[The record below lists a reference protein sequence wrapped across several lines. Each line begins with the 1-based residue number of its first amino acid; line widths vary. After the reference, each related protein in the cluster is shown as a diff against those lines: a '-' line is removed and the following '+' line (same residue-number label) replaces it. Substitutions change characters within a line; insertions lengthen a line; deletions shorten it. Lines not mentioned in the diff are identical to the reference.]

1 MADFNECNLTPED
14 QKWVSENFDK
24 IIAALAN
31 IEFDEWKQE
40 LGEEMELTEANIQK
54 IIDKGWQFWDT
65 YSDAKT
71 LKFIW
76 GVNEGSDRI
85 TEEDYFDIGT
95 LIAKLKELG
104 QQDEDFRYNWHQY
117 ADWATIFFYFYPNR
131 IEMNT
136 PFVNDIAY
144 DYLSDDLRDG
154 RKTVAELKEIVKNT
168 PDKYYSK

>member
-24 IIAALAN
+24 IINALAN
-31 IEFDEWKQE
+31 IEFDEWKEE

-76 GVNEGSDRI
+76 GVNEGSRQISEKD
-85 TEEDYFDIGT
+85 
-95 LIAKLKELG
+95 A
-104 QQDEDFRYNWHQY
+104 
-117 ADWATIFFYFYPNR
+117 
-131 IEMNT
+131 
-136 PFVNDIAY
+136 
-144 DYLSDDLRDG
+144 LR
-154 RKTVAELKEIVKNT
+154 
-168 PDKYYSK
+168 